1 MLRYVLTLA
10 GALAASATSL
20 AVEPAPNGI
29 TMPEGYRDWPMLAVH
44 YRSDN
49 DTLRAVLGND
59 VAQKAARE
67 GRTNPW
73 PDGTTFAKLVWKAV
87 KHDRWETAAVPGD
100 LVHVEFMTKGAEK
113 YASTGGWGYARWVG
127 MEQKPYGKD
136 ADFVQECLGCHTP
149 VKDRDYVFTHPVKVP
164 E

>member
-1 MLRYVLTLA
+1 MIKRGFFLA
-10 GALAASATSL
+10 CALAAPVPVL

-29 TMPEGYRDWPMLAVH
+29 TMPEGYRDWPVLAVH
-44 YRSDN
+44 YRPDN

-67 GRTNPW
+67 GKTNPW
-73 PDGTTFAKLVWKAV
+73 PEGTTFAKLVWKAV
-87 KHDRWETAAVPGD
+87 KHDRWETAVIPGEF
-100 LVHVEFMTKGAEK
+100 VHAEFMTKAAEK
-113 YASTGGWGYARWVG
+113 YASTGGWGYARWLG

-149 VKDRDYVFTHPVKVP
+149 VKDRDYVFTHPVQLP
-164 E
+164 